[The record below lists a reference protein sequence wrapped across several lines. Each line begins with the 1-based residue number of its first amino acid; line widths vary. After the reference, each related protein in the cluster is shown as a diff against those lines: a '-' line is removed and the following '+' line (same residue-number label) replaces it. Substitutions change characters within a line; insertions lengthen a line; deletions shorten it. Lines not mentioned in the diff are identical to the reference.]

1 MEPQQPHDM
10 PVSTILQKIQS
21 FADNTSVCR
30 IKRLVISL
38 YAGSI
43 HETHDLNCKL
53 SLLKQLLPIV
63 LYHVEILSQQA
74 SNTYFCDELTQ
85 LHDILRTLE
94 SQNLQD
100 IIRTLEDRRMHEIA
114 NHSVK
119 LPADEPAPHSNISA
133 FTTLAASEALL
144 MTECYHAVVNTCR
157 SNISSLNS
165 QQQQSAQIA
174 DSWNKFVQET
184 NQTCIKYYSAIT
196 KDTISRTSPT
206 IQSFDS
212 RESLEHWVAHHFHRV
227 KKEDCE
233 NLIKRIKAK
242 DKFSSEMPPITITE
256 QEKKIFGPDPKHVH
270 TSRLV
275 ISHLHTLLP
284 PNRHDG
290 QRTSEQKPYVP
301 SSVVLALHDTLC
313 SKSSIRGFRDLL
325 TTLCTNLNIPSF
337 QAVSNY
343 RSKCLRMENPPPENV
358 SHMEEIQELYNHFL
372 NNSPTSCQPKVE
384 NLYVD
389 PDSMA
394 TFFYAPE
401 PDMSTQC

>member
-10 PVSTILQKIQS
+10 PMSTILQKIQY
-21 FADNTSVCR
+21 FADNTPVCR

-94 SQNLQD
+94 NQNLQD

-114 NHSVK
+114 KDSVK

-144 MTECYHAVVNTCR
+144 MTEYYHAVVNTCR

-196 KDTISRTSPT
+196 KDTISHTSPT

-233 NLIKRIKAK
+233 NLIMRIKAQ
-242 DKFSSEMPPITITE
+242 DKFSSEIPSITITE
-256 QEKKIFGPDPKHVH
+256 QEKKFFGPDPKHVH

-275 ISHLHTLLP
+275 LSHLHTLLP

-290 QRTSEQKPYVP
+290 QRTSEQKPSVP
-301 SSVVLALHDTLC
+301 SSVVLALRVSLRC
-313 SKSSIRGFRDLL
+313 NGSSRGFVEFLEHH
-325 TTLCTNLNIPSF
+325 CTNLKIPSF
-337 QAVSNY
+337 QAVNNYSNKWV
-343 RSKCLRMENPPPENV
+343 RQSSLPPDTTEYIGKIN
-358 SHMEEIQELYNHFL
+358 ELYDSFHNI
-372 NNSPTSCQPKVE
+372 PIESCQLKVE
-384 NLYVD
+384 NLFVD

-394 TFFYAPE
+394 TFFDAPE